1 LFRIAAP
8 DISSIADTRRIGMS
22 YQTGDLAAAPAPDVR
37 IALYLDID
45 GVLLRRTRQQGFG
58 AMSLYEVASGA
69 TELLEWAT
77 ANFDVFWLSTRT
89 SGGSIENA
97 ERAFR
102 HASPSAMRSDR
113 FSSLIRS
120 IPASQWDTAKISGID
135 TAKPFFWI
143 DEDPDPIS
151 VAHLSENDLMHRLI
165 KVSVDREP
173 DLLNSLPGVITE
185 RMKSR

>member
-1 LFRIAAP
+1 
-8 DISSIADTRRIGMS
+8 MS
-22 YQTGDLAAAPAPDVR
+22 NETDDLAADTTPQVR

-58 AMSLYEVASGA
+58 AISPYEIAYGA
-69 TELLEWAT
+69 TRFLEWAT
-77 ANFDVFWLSTRT
+77 AKFDVFWLSTRT
-89 SGGSIENA
+89 SGGSIDNA

-120 IPASQWDTAKISGID
+120 IPAPQWDTAKIYGID
-135 TAKPFFWI
+135 VARPFFWI
-143 DEDPDPIS
+143 DDDPDQIS
-151 VAHLSENDLMHRLI
+151 VAHLSDRDLMHRLI
-165 KVSVDREP
+165 KVSVDSEP

>member
-1 LFRIAAP
+1 MFNHIDDLP
-8 DISSIADTRRIGMS
+8 AD
-22 YQTGDLAAAPAPDVR
+22 PVPDVR

-58 AMSLYEVASGA
+58 AMSRYKIASGA
-69 TELLEWAT
+69 TEFLEWAT

-89 SGGSIENA
+89 SGGSIDNA

-102 HASPSAMRSDR
+102 HASPSFMRSDR

-120 IPASQWDTAKISGID
+120 IPAPQWDNAKISGID
-135 TAKPFFWI
+135 LARPFFWI
-143 DEDPDPIS
+143 DDDPDPIS
-151 VAHLSENDLMHRLI
+151 LAHLSQRDLMHRLI
-165 KVSVDREP
+165 EVSVDSEP
-173 DLLNSLPGVITE
+173 DLLNTLPGVITE